1 MNYWILVIYFLVIEL
16 VKFVIVVS
24 NLLFGYFRIFRV
36 KERRRKMK
44 DINVLECV
52 FLILRK

>member
-24 NLLFGYFRIFRV
+24 NLLFGYFRIFKV